1 MTSMMGSPRS
11 MAYCR
16 VTQTASKACL
26 NFKYLIF
33 TSSLIR
39 KQQHNE
45 SKLWICCLVVCVPT
59 IVITSTIVA
68 LKVHTQTSRTVLQ
81 FYAPIANETKR
92 PVFIISFSLVFC
104 YVIMVQPN
112 NPLPPPQRAQHSLSH
127 FHHHRQQ
134 QRHNQHS
141 SSIAANGQKSASR

>member
-1 MTSMMGSPRS
+1 
-11 MAYCR
+11 
-16 VTQTASKACL
+16 
-26 NFKYLIF
+26 
-33 TSSLIR
+33 
-39 KQQHNE
+39 
-45 SKLWICCLVVCVPT
+45 VVCVPT

-68 LKVHTQTSRTVLQ
+68 LKVRTQTSRTVLQ

-112 NPLPPPQRAQHSLSH
+112 DPPPPLQRAQHSLSH
-127 FHHHRQQ
+127 FHHHRQR

-141 SSIAANGQKSASR
+141 SSIAANGQKSTSRRHNHPNAMIPTAVDWERRMNHRQAIQATNEWRFGIVICYVAGRAQCQ